1 MGGDGTI
8 EGVNRT
14 NSISATGSG
23 GFSHPT
29 DEVYVLNPFESVSIS
44 ATQTWQDNRHRAY
57 FSSGTGNVNG
67 FLLFDCSNIPDNS
80 LIISMVMRCYLEN
93 AFGSPYSN
101 PIVDVYWSDDDN
113 WTRNTVTPN
122 QLSLNDLLVDNVP
135 FSSYVTYYDFQIN
148 VSAHNWL
155 IDLLDNQMCF
165 GFKDDVTYYSY
176 VYFFGAYGSPTGPAP
191 VLTITTTTG
200 TPQNVI
206 ISLTPINPPI
216 QIPAIGGTFS
226 YTVNITN
233 NDTATA
239 NFNGWIMVTLPDS
252 TLYGPVLTRTLSL
265 APGAS
270 LTRTLSQYVP
280 AAAPAGTYTYTA
292 NIGIYPSNIWDSDQ
306 FNFTKLA
313 DYDKAYTGN
322 EKWTVVG
329 WEEENSV
336 AKVPETP
343 ILLSAYPNPFNSSCK
358 ITFDLKTA
366 GMTKLAI
373 YNVQGEEL
381 EVLSEGWLNAGRQEF
396 EFNANQSPTGIY
408 FVRLA
413 TPYEARTQKL
423 VYIK

>member
-1 MGGDGTI
+1 M
-8 EGVNRT
+8 
-14 NSISATGSG
+14 
-23 GFSHPT
+23 
-29 DEVYVLNPFESVSIS
+29 
-44 ATQTWQDNRHRAY
+44 
-57 FSSGTGNVNG
+57 
-67 FLLFDCSNIPDNS
+67 
-80 LIISMVMRCYLEN
+80 
-93 AFGSPYSN
+93 
-101 PIVDVYWSDDDN
+101 
-113 WTRNTVTPN
+113 
-122 QLSLNDLLVDNVP
+122 
-135 FSSYVTYYDFQIN
+135 
-148 VSAHNWL
+148 
-155 IDLLDNQMCF
+155 
-165 GFKDDVTYYSY
+165 
-176 VYFFGAYGSPTGPAP
+176 
-191 VLTITTTTG
+191 
-200 TPQNVI
+200 
-206 ISLTPINPPI
+206 
-216 QIPAIGGTFS
+216 
-226 YTVNITN
+226 
-233 NDTATA
+233 
-239 NFNGWIMVTLPDS
+239 
-252 TLYGPVLTRTLSL
+252 
-265 APGAS
+265 
-270 LTRTLSQYVP
+270 SQYVP